1 MKRFLI
7 GFLILSAAVFCIPS
21 VMVPIASLVSGRT
34 AAPAYADSAAADDTA
49 AYGVDAPYTV
59 TLYRVGNGETLTL
72 DFEDYIAGIVAE
84 EMPPTNSIEA
94 LKAQAVA
101 ARSYILSK
109 LSSYSENAP
118 AAHHGALLCDDFS
131 HCHTWRS
138 LEESKDTWDAR
149 FREDYAAKIK
159 RAADETRGEYLSY
172 ENKAAKTCFHAVSG
186 GKTENAE
193 DVWGVS
199 LPYLTTVNSAE
210 DTRADGYHSRVFYPK
225 EAFETVLRGLRPSIQ
240 TAENLED
247 ISPKFTYHDSGSVA
261 ALTMLGE
268 TFTGLEI
275 REAFHLRSTH
285 FSLKFADG
293 KAVFDVNG
301 YGHGVGMS
309 QFGAAAMADQGKD
322 YRAIL
327 AHYYKGTT
335 LSQLY
340 HNA

>member
-49 AYGVDAPYTV
+49 AYRVDAPYTV

-275 REAFHLRSTH
+275 KEAFHLRSTH

-309 QFGAAAMADQGKD
+309 QFGAAAMAEYGKN
-322 YRAIL
+322 YREIL

>member
-7 GFLILSAAVFCIPS
+7 GFLILSAAVFGIPS
-21 VMVPIASLVSGRT
+21 IMVPIASLASGRT
-34 AAPAYADSAAADDTA
+34 AEPAFADSADSADDTA
-49 AYGVDAPYTV
+49 GSVDAPYMV
-59 TLYRVGNGETLTL
+59 TLYRVGNGETVTL

-109 LSSYSENAP
+109 ISAYLENAP
-118 AAHHGALLCDDFS
+118 SEHHGALLCDDFS
-131 HCHTWRS
+131 HCHAWRS
-138 LEESKDTWDAR
+138 LTESESAWDAR
-149 FREDYAAKIK
+149 FREDYAAKVK
-159 RAADETRGEYLSY
+159 HAVDETRGEYLSY

-210 DTRADGYHSRVFYPK
+210 DMRADGYHSRAFYPK
-225 EAFETVLRGLRPSIQ
+225 EAFDTVLRGLRPSLQ
-240 TAENLED
+240 TAERLED
-247 ISPKFTYHDSGSVA
+247 ISPKITYHDSGSVA
-261 ALTMLGE
+261 TLTMLGE

-275 REAFHLRSTH
+275 KEAFHLRSTH

-293 KAVFDVNG
+293 KAVFDVTG

>member
-21 VMVPIASLVSGRT
+21 VMVPIASLVSERT

-49 AYGVDAPYTV
+49 AYRVDAPYTV

-275 REAFHLRSTH
+275 KEAFHLRSTH

-309 QFGAAAMADQGKD
+309 QFGAAAMAEHGKN
-322 YRAIL
+322 YREIL